1 MLKKDF
7 LLDLAESLGKNI
19 ANSITNAKNDSDRI
33 SIESLSDKDMIFI
46 ILKKMISEKK
56 YNEAENILFEF
67 IEKNKNDL
75 ISETVE
81 WFYKELSS
89 KSDKDLLENN
99 FSREEIE
106 LGLNDFKKITNLP
119 TNK

>member
-19 ANSITNAKNDSDRI
+19 ANSITNDKNDSDRI
-33 SIESLSDKDMIFI
+33 SIESLKDMIFI

-67 IEKNKNDL
+67 IEK
-75 ISETVE
+75 
-81 WFYKELSS
+81 
-89 KSDKDLLENN
+89 
-99 FSREEIE
+99 
-106 LGLNDFKKITNLP
+106 KKMI
-119 TNK
+119 